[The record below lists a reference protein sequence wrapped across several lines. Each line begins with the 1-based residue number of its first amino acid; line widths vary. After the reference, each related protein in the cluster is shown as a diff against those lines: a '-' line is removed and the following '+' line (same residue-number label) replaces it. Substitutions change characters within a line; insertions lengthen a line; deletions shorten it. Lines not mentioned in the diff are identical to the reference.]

1 MPSFVRINGVAITR
15 CHEWLYYLILFLFIP
30 TNSQSTSRLLE
41 DDHDWSLGE
50 SIIKTL
56 SRGNLF
62 DIENPTHERYVS
74 AHAPTYFPSTQK
86 ATHNNAH
93 LSLYSEREIVKAWPD
108 LTSKLKKW
116 RQSQQKY
123 VFNDMSDV
131 LGCWYNIIINVLF
144 LVVFVSS
151 LHQVV
156 EESGDVFTEYWFSST
171 HTHHNHHPQPII
183 INL

>member
-1 MPSFVRINGVAITR
+1 MSWVIV
-15 CHEWLYYLILFLFIP
+15 LFLFIP

-56 SRGNLF
+56 SQGNLF

-93 LSLYSEREIVKAWPD
+93 LSLQRAWDSEGLARLNKQI
-108 LTSKLKKW
+108 KK
-116 RQSQQKY
+116 
-123 VFNDMSDV
+123 
-131 LGCWYNIIINVLF
+131 
-144 LVVFVSS
+144 
-151 LHQVV
+151 V
-156 EESGDVFTEYWFSST
+156 EAVTTKVCF
-171 HTHHNHHPQPII
+171 
-183 INL
+183 